1 MSDDRNGAP
10 GGPAIGSTI
19 GRLTRLHTL
28 NTARTQGQPRPRL
41 KPRGLPPA
49 LEPHGV
55 WAVTNPA
62 DAALYGQDLL
72 GSHRVHVEPAAAHR
86 FTATFHGVLIRDV
99 TLGYLDYATDVTVE
113 VRRLPDD
120 YLVIVPANGTSTI
133 TIGGTGG
140 SGVAA
145 SVAASP
151 VMAAIPAPGE
161 PMTLTCDADAAH
173 LVVRIERAALDLH
186 LSRLLGHNLERGP
199 IAFAPAFD
207 LSAPAASRWN
217 FAVQMIHAE
226 LFDPGSLL
234 HRGVGLGQLEEFV
247 MSSLLYTQPS
257 NYLRMLTDSRS
268 PERRVVRAACE
279 FIERNLSR
287 ALNVADIAEATGL
300 SVRSLQAQFRDD
312 LGVTPTAYVRN
323 RRLERA
329 RADLADAAP
338 GGGVTVTDV
347 AARWGFSHFGRF
359 ASTYRARFGETPSH
373 TLRS

>member
-1 MSDDRNGAP
+1 VSDDRNGAAGEP
-10 GGPAIGSTI
+10 STGSAI

-55 WAVTNPA
+55 WAVANPA

-72 GSHRVHVEPAAAHR
+72 GSHRVHVDPATAHD

-99 TLGYLDYATDVTVE
+99 TLGYLDYATEVTVE
-113 VRRLPDD
+113 VRHLPDN

-133 TIGGTGG
+133 TTGGPGGTE
-140 SGVAA
+140 
-145 SVAASP
+145 VAASP

-161 PMTLTCDADAAH
+161 AMTLRCDAEAAH
-173 LVVRIERAALDLH
+173 LVVRIDRAALDVH

-199 IAFAPAFD
+199 IEFAPAFD

-312 LGVTPTAYVRN
+312 LGITPTAYVRN

-338 GGGVTVTDV
+338 GSGVTVTDV

-359 ASTYRARFGETPSH
+359 ATTYRARFGETPSH

>member
-1 MSDDRNGAP
+1 MSDDRADSAGGA
-10 GGPAIGSTI
+10 AIGSAI

-49 LEPHGV
+49 LEAHGV

-72 GSHRVHVEPAAAHR
+72 GSHRVHADPAATHQFA
-86 FTATFHGVLIRDV
+86 ATFHGVLIRDV

-113 VRRLPDD
+113 VRRLPDN

-133 TIGGTGG
+133 TTGG
-140 SGVAA
+140 SGGTE
-145 SVAASP
+145 VAASP

-161 PMTLTCDADAAH
+161 PMTLRCDAEAAH
-173 LVVRIERAALDLH
+173 LVVRIERAALDVH

-199 IAFAPAFD
+199 IEFAPAFD

-234 HRGVGLGQLEEFV
+234 HQGVGLGQLEEFV

-257 NYLRMLTDSRS
+257 NYLRMLTAARS

-359 ASTYRARFGETPSH
+359 ATTYRARFGETPSH